1 MLSPQFKIG
10 KTLELHMVQKVK
22 ARSKSLMVEK

>member
-22 ARSKSLMVEK
+22 ARNKSLMVER

>member
-10 KTLELHMVQKVK
+10 KTLALNMVQKLK

>member
-1 MLSPQFKIG
+1 MLSPQFNIG
-10 KTLELHMVQKVK
+10 KTLELNMLQKFK

>member
-10 KTLELHMVQKVK
+10 KTLELNMGKKVK

>member
-1 MLSPQFKIG
+1 MFSLQFKIG
-10 KTLELHMVQKVK
+10 KTLELNMVQKFK